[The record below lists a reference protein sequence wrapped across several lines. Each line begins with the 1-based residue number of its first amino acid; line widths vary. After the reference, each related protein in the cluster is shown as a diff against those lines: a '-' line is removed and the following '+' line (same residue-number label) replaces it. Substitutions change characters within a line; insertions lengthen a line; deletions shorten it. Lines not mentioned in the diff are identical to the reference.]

1 MIINK
6 DIRKLSKEELTAAFA
21 DMGEPK
27 FRAGQV
33 YEWLWQKSARSFDE
47 MTNLSKPLREKLK
60 EQFTFYGLSDTVIVS
75 VSLGVLAFELTV
87 TVLVNP
93 PRRLMS

>member
-1 MIINK
+1 
-6 DIRKLSKEELTAAFA
+6 
-21 DMGEPK
+21 MGEPK

-60 EQFTFYGLSDTVIVS
+60 EQFDFYNAADAVIQTSKDGTMKFGIHLHDGVWWRVS
-75 VSLGVLAFELTV
+75 
-87 TVLVNP
+87 
-93 PRRLMS
+93 